1 MAALRTRPAE
11 MSEAKFICLHLNRSG
26 SDMIHTDM
34 PNMNCQIRRRVG
46 SSPAGLF
53 GLGIWAL
60 LTVILAAGCG
70 GSGKKGSHT
79 GALAGIRPP
88 KPPAFLNGPMAL
100 LLTNV
105 DGFSARVVL
114 ESGATANGAEL
125 ANGQLLSQGGKLLFA
140 PGVLKSNP
148 KGAKAEAYAYIWDV
162 AVNRGV
168 VLNDPL
174 QGYAPLSY
182 SRHFTNVAMNATMK
196 SAPTETVAGHPCQQ
210 SEVVVV
216 GDDGSASA
224 FKVWRAT
231 DLKGLPVR
239 ISGASD
245 GQAVTLTL
253 TKVRLEAL
261 PADLFQPPSGF
272 AKFDSVEVMVSE
284 IGSRQQKLK
293 QRTTPWPADTEP
305 LTAPDVRA
313 PTRLN

>member
-1 MAALRTRPAE
+1 
-11 MSEAKFICLHLNRSG
+11 
-26 SDMIHTDM
+26 MIHTDM
-34 PNMNCQIRRRVG
+34 LKMNCQITRRAG
-46 SSPAGLF
+46 SFLTGMLM
-53 GLGIWAL
+53 LGICAV
-60 LTVILAAGCG
+60 LTAMLASGCG
-70 GSGKKGSHT
+70 GSGKKSSHT

-88 KPPAFLNGPMAL
+88 KPPTFLIGPMAL

-114 ESGATANGAEL
+114 ESGAAASGVEL

-148 KGAKAEAYAYIWDV
+148 KGAKAEAYAYIWD
-162 AVNRGV
+162 AADNRGL

-182 SRHFTNVAMNATMK
+182 SRHFTNLAASATLK
-196 SAPTETVAGHPCQQ
+196 TAPTENIGGHPCQQ
-210 SEVVVV
+210 SEVIVA

-224 FKVWRAT
+224 FRVWRAA
-231 DLKGLPVR
+231 DLKGIPVR

-245 GQAVTLTL
+245 GVAVTLTL
-253 TKVRLEAL
+253 TKVRLEIL
-261 PADLFQPPSGF
+261 PADLFQPPTGF
-272 AKFDSVEVMVSE
+272 AKFDNVEVMVNE
-284 IGSRQQKLK
+284 MGSRQQKLK

-305 LTAPDVRA
+305 LTSPDVRA

>member
-1 MAALRTRPAE
+1 
-11 MSEAKFICLHLNRSG
+11 LHLKRSG

-34 PNMNCQIRRRVG
+34 LKMNCQIGRRSD
-46 SSPAGLF
+46 SSLTGVLV
-53 GLGIWAL
+53 LGTCAL

-70 GSGKKGSHT
+70 GSGKKASRT

-105 DGFSARVVL
+105 DGYSARVVL
-114 ESGATANGAEL
+114 ERGATANGSEL
-125 ANGQLLSQGGKLLFA
+125 ANGQLLSQGGRLLFA
-140 PGVLKSNP
+140 PGVLKSSP
-148 KGAKAEAYAYIWDV
+148 KGAKTEDCAYIWDV
-162 AVNRGV
+162 AGNRGV

-182 SRHFTNVAMNATMK
+182 GRHFTNLAT
-196 SAPTETVAGHPCQQ
+196 SASPTSASTENVAGHPCQQ
-210 SEVVVV
+210 SEVIVAA
-216 GDDGSASA
+216 DDGSASA
-224 FKVWRAT
+224 FRVWRAR

-245 GQAVTLTL
+245 GLAVTLTL
-253 TKVRLEAL
+253 TKVRLETL

-272 AKFDSVEVMVSE
+272 AKFDSVEVMVNE
-284 IGSRQQKLK
+284 ISSRQQKLK
-293 QRTTPWPADTEP
+293 QRTTPWPEDNEP
-305 LTAPDVRA
+305 LPAPDVRA